1 MDDELAHERARELA
15 AKQNDLIRYDEA
27 VDCGL
32 TRHAIRNL
40 VMSRR
45 WGRVFATVFSTTTG
59 EVSADR
65 RRTAGVL
72 SVRRLHDETAPPT
85 ALYGVSSL
93 EQWGVKVDHPSR
105 AIVRVVVPH
114 DHQPASP
121 AGVRVVRSRRFDADD
136 VVWRCGVPVTRL
148 ERALADS
155 TRQLKRYEPFV
166 AVLADAIQSG
176 RTTVERVALEADLRP
191 TQAGSGILT
200 RALRA
205 VDRGDRSIAEAALA
219 DLIETAGVPSPA
231 RLTVLQ
237 TSIGPVIPDFL
248 WSELGLYAEVDG
260 AEWHLTPED
269 WQHDLERQNALS
281 ALGLTPLRYAAAAV
295 LGSGD
300 RVVVSLRTEVLR
312 RVALRANP
320 AEVG

>member
-1 MDDELAHERARELA
+1 MDDELAHRRAHELA
-15 AKQNDLIRYDEA
+15 AKQLDLIRYDEA
-27 VDCGL
+27 IDCGL

-40 VMSRR
+40 VISRR
-45 WGRVFATVFSTTTG
+45 WTRVLPAVFSTTTG

-65 RRTAGVL
+65 RRAAAVL
-72 SVRRLHDETAPPT
+72 SVRQLHDQTAPPA
-85 ALYGVSSL
+85 ALYGVSAL
-93 EQWGVKVDHPSR
+93 EQWGVKVDHPST

-121 AGVRVVRSRRFDADD
+121 AGVRVVRSRRFDEDD

-148 ERALADS
+148 ERALADA

-166 AVLADAIQSG
+166 AVLADAVQSG

-219 DLIETAGVPSPA
+219 DLIEAAGVPTPS

-248 WSELGLYAEVDG
+248 WADLGLYAEVDG

-269 WQHDLERQNALS
+269 WEHDLERQNALT
-281 ALGLTPLRYAAAAV
+281 ALGLTPLRYPAAAV
-295 LGSGD
+295 LGHGD
-300 RVVVSLRTEVLR
+300 RVVASIRAEVLR
-312 RVALRANP
+312 RVALAQSPP
-320 AEVG
+320 AVG